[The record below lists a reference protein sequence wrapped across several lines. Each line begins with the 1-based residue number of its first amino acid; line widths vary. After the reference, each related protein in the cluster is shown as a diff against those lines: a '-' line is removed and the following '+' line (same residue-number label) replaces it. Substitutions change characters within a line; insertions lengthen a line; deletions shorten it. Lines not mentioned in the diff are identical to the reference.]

1 MTKLEAKASI
11 RVGVSPERAF
21 EIFTGDISSWWR
33 KGTYYWNHP
42 DTADRY
48 EFEPGLGGRL
58 LEYYDGGV
66 FEVGTITGWEP
77 GSVLQYTWREESWT
91 PEEVTTVT
99 VRFTADGDGTLVDV
113 THAGWETLGEKAL
126 GSLGG
131 YSEGWLE
138 LLAFYSSQV
147 AA

>member
-1 MTKLEAKASI
+1 MTKLEATASV
-11 RVGVSPERAF
+11 RVGVGPERAF

-42 DTADRY
+42 DTAQRY
-48 EFEPGLGGRL
+48 EFELGLGGRL

-77 GSVLQYTWREESWT
+77 GRLLRYTWREESWSAD
-91 PEEVTTVT
+91 ELTTVT

-113 THAGWETLGEKAL
+113 SHVGWESLGESAL
-126 GSLGG
+126 DSLGG
-131 YSEGWLE
+131 YSGGWLD
-138 LLAFYSSQV
+138 LLAFYSEQV
-147 AA
+147 GA

>member
-1 MTKLEAKASI
+1 MTKLEAKASVH
-11 RVGVSPERAF
+11 VGVSPERAF
-21 EIFTGDISSWWR
+21 EIFTGDISTWWR

-48 EFEPGLGGRL
+48 EFEQRLGGRL
-58 LEYYDGGV
+58 LEHYDGGV
-66 FEVGTITGWEP
+66 FEVGTITKWEP
-77 GSVLQYTWREESWT
+77 GSLLQYTWREESWSAD
-91 PEEVTTVT
+91 EVTTVT

-113 THAGWETLGEKAL
+113 SHDGWETLGESAL
-126 GSLGG
+126 DSLGG

-138 LLAFYSSQV
+138 LLAFYSAQV